1 MSSEAC
7 TDRFINLSLLQYR
20 ATQIPNEREV
30 GERLD
35 REIRVIKDIQFNCT
49 AEITKIILGLDV
61 RRNRELYPNVHIWRP
76 VGSTYNIVPD
86 SERTIY
92 YSTNN
97 VSTNG
102 VFEYP
107 LDPPIPVQS
116 EDILA
121 ISQPPQENSNFRVY
135 YIQGVTNFISYEVP
149 FGLIFDDLS
158 GNPINSDLV
167 LVYPITG
174 ELYHIY

>member
-20 ATQIPNEREV
+20 AAQIPNEREV

-35 REIRVIKDIQFNCT
+35 REIRIIKDIQFNCT

-76 VGSTYNIVPD
+76 IGNTYNIVPD

-107 LDPPIPVQS
+107 LDPPIPVQNG
-116 EDILA
+116 DILA
-121 ISQPPQENSNFRVY
+121 VSQPPQTDSQVRLYSILDNEVNFESYSIVLSSTS
-135 YIQGVTNFISYEVP
+135 VT
-149 FGLIFDDLS
+149 LS
-158 GNPINSDLV
+158 AMTANTDLV
-167 LVYPITG
+167 LVYPITSK
-174 ELYHIY
+174 